1 MAGNMQQHALKLYPS
16 PKDVPYPPATHLSAL
31 ENGDLTLEDM
41 MRKLDFAGGP
51 VVREGDILRVSGRIL
66 NPNGQYVHITKEV
79 TVSQAYT
86 QVERLRV
93 LTISRSATLATI
105 SG

>member
-1 MAGNMQQHALKLYPS
+1 MADNMQQYALELYPS

-51 VVREGDILRVSGRIL
+51 IIREGDVLRVHGRVL
-66 NPNGQYVHITKEV
+66 DPNGQYVHITKDV

-86 QVERLRV
+86 QVERPLV
-93 LTISRSATLATI
+93 LNVFRSTTSATI
-105 SG
+105 N